1 MCTVPPVA
9 GSSLA
14 PCSPPGPSPALP
26 PQAARKTIEA
36 APTAT
41 NLFIGILILGP
52 LAGRIEQVGDA
63 PGVAPA
69 PSWVALARPKVH
81 CVTWVRCNMP
91 HDSRVVKW
99 LSCGMLHRTQ
109 VTQCTFGRARATHDG
124 ETC

>member
-1 MCTVPPVA
+1 PYATLFRSKSEFWSMCTVPPVA

-52 LAGRIEQVGDA
+52 LAGRIEQFGDG
-63 PGVAPA
+63 PGVDPT

-81 CVTWVRCNMP
+81 CVTWVRCNMQ

-99 LSCGMLHRTQ
+99 Q
-109 VTQCTFGRARATHDG
+109 PI
-124 ETC
+124 